1 MELCNDDW
9 TSGISILLIEII
21 RENGKIRL
29 DDLYAI
35 RMVQDSI
42 IRLVLFDIFNI

>member
-9 TSGISILLIEII
+9 ISGVSILLIEII

-29 DDLYAI
+29 NAI
-35 RMVQDSI
+35 RMVKDSI
-42 IRLVLFDIFNI
+42 IRLVLFHIFNI